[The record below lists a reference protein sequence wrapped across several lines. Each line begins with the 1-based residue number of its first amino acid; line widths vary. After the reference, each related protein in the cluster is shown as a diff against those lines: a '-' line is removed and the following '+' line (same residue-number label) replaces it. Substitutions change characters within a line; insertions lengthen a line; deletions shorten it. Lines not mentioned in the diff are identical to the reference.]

1 MTMEAKAEK
10 KTTTTAKKPAAAK
23 KTTTAAKPQKE
34 AKTATAAAA
43 AAPAKAPK
51 AAAPKAT
58 SAAKGKIVVV
68 MHGSKTGVKPGMVP
82 TLAGLGLRKPN
93 DRRELEDTPSVR
105 GMLRKVRH
113 LVHVEGEGCCGC
125 KCGSKK

>member
-10 KTTTTAKKPAAAK
+10 KATTTAKKPAAAK
-23 KTTTAAKPQKE
+23 KTTTTE
-34 AKTATAAAA
+34 AKK
-43 AAPAKAPK
+43 AAPAKAAK
-51 AAAPKAT
+51 SAAA
-58 SAAKGKIVVV
+58 KIVVV
-68 MHGSKTGVKPGMVP
+68 MHGSKTGVKPGMCE

-113 LVHVEGEGCCGC
+113 LVHVEGECGC
-125 KCGSKK
+125 KCTAKK